1 VRRGAVRCGA
11 MRCDAMR
18 CDGGTAICTP
28 RRYFWFR
35 CGADS
40 NANVRDRGLK
50 PGCEGSSH
58 RVKGAK
64 QPHRLNRRRWRGA
77 CVRVRGYAFA
87 RSPLFAV
94 PINSHVTPTGLE
106 GRAARGR
113 GAQDPE
119 PRERHSAVRSTSQTV
134 QATSSTRRTQGTR
147 RVLRHL
153 RRCVGTNPFRVSARR
168 RLSPPTE
175 RGASAGFGG

>member
-1 VRRGAVRCGA
+1 MRCNA
-11 MRCDAMR
+11 MRCDAM
-18 CDGGTAICTP
+18 
-28 RRYFWFR
+28 
-35 CGADS
+35 GA
-40 NANVRDRGLK
+40 
-50 PGCEGSSH
+50 
-58 RVKGAK
+58 
-64 QPHRLNRRRWRGA
+64 QPFTHRGA
-77 CVRVRGYAFA
+77 TFGSAAVRTRMQACETEASSLVARVRVIASTAQNSRTASTAVGGALPACLPACSGLRIRAFA
-87 RSPLFAV
+87 TVCGTHP
-94 PINSHVTPTGLE
+94 HVTSTGLE

-168 RLSPPTE
+168 RLTSPTE